1 MKFVIDTAA
10 FANAVGWAS
19 RFLPA
24 RPPVPVLAGIR
35 LRADD
40 GRLTVTTFDYEVC
53 AHAETD
59 ADVGQDGTVL
69 VSGRLLAEIARRLTA
84 GTCEV
89 SCEGATVWLRAGR
102 AAFSLLTMPVED
114 YPSPP
119 PEPPAIGQIDAAV
132 LTHVIGQTV
141 VAASHD
147 TTVPALCSIRIDLRP
162 DNPPALSA
170 TDRYRV
176 ALGAVHGWQPA
187 IANPDDTA
195 VHHADDGSG
204 SRTASATGLYAGAEP
219 VFVYWSTM
227 AEIAKTMTGDGHLTL
242 GLTLND
248 DSKPQLLSIRG
259 AGRTLITRTLD
270 GAALDYAKLLDKPRP
285 HRVRVDT
292 TAFLNAVRNV
302 AVVAERN
309 TPIHLT
315 FTTTPQQDDGDGDP
329 AGEMTLQ
336 AGYGDEAT
344 GRDTLPALIQSD
356 TGGVPPG
363 IAFNPDFLAAALG
376 ALGPGITYLCFADK
390 PAVAALLCG
399 AAPDDAAEPAYRHY
413 LMPIRATC

>member
-1 MKFVIDTAA
+1 MKFVIDTAV
-10 FANAVGWAS
+10 FADAVGWAA

-35 LRADD
+35 LHASD
-40 GRLTVTTFDYEVC
+40 GRLTITTFDYEVC

-59 ADVGQDGTVL
+59 ADIGQDGTVL

-119 PEPPAIGQIDAAV
+119 PAPPVIGQIDAAA
-132 LTHVIGQTV
+132 LTHVIGQTI

-147 TTVPALCSIRIDLRP
+147 ATVPALCSIRIDLRP
-162 DNPPALSA
+162 DGPPVLSA

-176 ALGAVHGWQPA
+176 ALGVVPGWQST
-187 IANPDDTA
+187 ITEPDDTA
-195 VHHADDGSG
+195 DHHNADESS
-204 SRTASATGLYAGAEP
+204 SRTASATGAEP

-227 AEIAKTMTGDGHLTL
+227 AEIAKTMTGDAHLTL

-248 DSKPQLLSIRG
+248 KGQPQLFSIQG
-259 AGRTLITRTLD
+259 TGRTLITRTLD
-270 GAALDYAKLLDKPRP
+270 GAALDYATLLDKPRP
-285 HRVRVDT
+285 HRVQLDT
-292 TAFLNAVRNV
+292 TAFLTAVRNV

-315 FTTTPQQDDGDGDP
+315 FTTTPDQDDGDGN

-336 AGYGDEAT
+336 AGHGDQAT
-344 GRDTLPALIQSD
+344 GRDTLPAHIHSD
-356 TGGVPPG
+356 TGAVPPG
-363 IAFNPDFLAAALG
+363 IAFNPDFLAAALS
-376 ALGPGITYLCFADK
+376 ALGPGTTTYVAFADNT
-390 PAVAALLCG
+390 ATAALLSSVP
-399 AAPDDAAEPAYRHY
+399 PDNPAELGYRHY
-413 LMPIRATC
+413 LMRIRATS

>member
-1 MKFVIDTAA
+1 MKFVIDTAV
-10 FANAVGWAS
+10 FADAVGWAA

-35 LRADD
+35 LRAGE

-53 AHAETD
+53 AHAETG

-84 GTCEV
+84 GSCEV
-89 SCEGATVWLRAGR
+89 NCEGATVWLRAGR

-119 PEPPAIGQIDAAV
+119 PAPPVIGRIDAAA
-132 LTHVIGQTV
+132 LSQVIGQTV

-147 TTVPALCSIRIDLRP
+147 ATVPALCSIRIDLRP
-162 DNPPALSA
+162 DGPPVLSA

-176 ALGAVHGWQPA
+176 ALGVVPGWQPT
-187 IANPDDTA
+187 ITEPDDTA
-195 VHHADDGSG
+195 DHHDADGSSSG
-204 SRTASATGLYAGAEP
+204 TATATVAGP

-227 AEIAKTMTGDGHLTL
+227 AEIAKTMTGDAHLTL

-248 DSKPQLLSIRG
+248 DGQPQLLSVQG

-270 GAALDYAKLLDKPRP
+270 GAALDYATLLDKPRP
-285 HRVRVDT
+285 HRVRLDT
-292 TAFLNAVRNV
+292 TAFLTAVRNV

-309 TPIHLT
+309 TPVHLS
-315 FTTTPQQDDGDGDP
+315 FTTATDQDDGEA

-336 AGYGDEAT
+336 AGHGDEAT
-344 GRDTLPALIQSD
+344 GRDTLPAHIHSN
-356 TGGVPPG
+356 TGSVPPG

-376 ALGPGITYLCFADK
+376 ALGPGTTTYVSFADNT
-390 PAVAALLCG
+390 AVAALLCS
-399 AAPDDAAEPAYRHY
+399 APPDNPAELGYRHY
-413 LMPIRATC
+413 LMRIRATS